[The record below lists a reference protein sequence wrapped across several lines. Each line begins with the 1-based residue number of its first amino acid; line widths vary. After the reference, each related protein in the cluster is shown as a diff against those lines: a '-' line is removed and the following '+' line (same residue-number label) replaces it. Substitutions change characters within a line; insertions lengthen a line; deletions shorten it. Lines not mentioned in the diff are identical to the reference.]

1 MCSSQ
6 YDTDNWVSDA
16 TEMAFRESPP
26 TTAVDANGLVL
37 VAAPDSA
44 VAGDTALQVG
54 IGAAERPTCLVA
66 TAASPVELE
75 SYLSDRAPTRPALG
89 FVDATPNRPPPA
101 VKDEIQALEDVPGA
115 NDLLQL
121 VTAVEEVCEVI
132 APDDQPRNIVIPAV
146 DSLLGGVPTDRV
158 VRVLS
163 HIAESTNDTGTVV
176 AGLTY
181 TAGSH
186 ETLRTLQDHS
196 DAVLWAE
203 QGPDGT
209 VEFEFEPQ
217 RR

>member
-1 MCSSQ
+1 MCASQ
-6 YDTDNWVSDA
+6 RDADSWVSRA

-26 TTAVDANGLVL
+26 TAAVGASGIVL

-54 IGAAERPTCLVA
+54 IGTAQRPTCLVA
-66 TAASPVELE
+66 TTASPVELA

-89 FVDATPNRPPPA
+89 FVDATPNRPPP
-101 VKDEIQALEDVPGA
+101 DITEDIQAIEDIPGA

-121 VTAVEEVCEVI
+121 VTAVEEVCEAV
-132 APDDQPRNIVIPAV
+132 APADRPRNIVIPAV

-163 HIAESTNDTGTVV
+163 HIAESTDGDGTVV
-176 AGLTY
+176 VGLTY

-186 ETLRTLQDHS
+186 ETLRTLRKHS

-203 QGPDGT
+203 RTAGGS
-209 VEFEFEPQ
+209 VEFEFDPQ